1 MRFNEFNNTL
11 TEQEKH
17 VNHQLKLF
25 LEGSITKQDFIE
37 TLQKSKLDEID
48 FTKLAKLGSAGWGKV
63 QDFFS
68 GAGKGF
74 GGASGQARDQAGRY
88 VSKGSAMQR
97 GQNVGGAV
105 RNNPGKVAAGAAAA
119 GAVAGSA
126 LGNNDIVDANTAM
139 AAPTTAPANM
149 DDSSFGKAFAAARKQ
164 HGGPGGKFTWRGK
177 EYQTNVKG
185 EKYVK
190 NPTAVS
196 FGGSANPPRKPATGP
211 GGGQGETPVQSGGAA
226 GEFGGTPT
234 TTQTPVQSGGAA
246 GEFGGTQTTT
256 PTPAQPATGPTDNQ
270 IATRIL
276 ARTAA
281 KDLTGK
287 DLSNQ
292 ELLRGLK
299 ADIKKGGV
307 GTAGLMQKMR
317 NIERGDMGDDSE
329 FADTG
334 AMTRKTEKMPKAF
347 GIGPRVDDTKGGE
360 TVKTPFGFS
369 YKTLPK
375 ANDLSDRN

>member
-1 MRFNEFNNTL
+1 M
-11 TEQEKH
+11 
-17 VNHQLKLF
+17 
-25 LEGSITKQDFIE
+25 
-37 TLQKSKLDEID
+37 QKSKLDEID

-164 HGGPGGKFTWRGK
+164 QGGPGGVFTWRGK
-177 EYQTNVKG
+177 KYQTNVKG
-185 EKYVK
+185 EKYAK

-196 FGGSANPPRKPATGP
+196 FGAPKPAAP
-211 GGGQGETPVQSGGAA
+211 STPQQTGGAG
-226 GEFGGTPT
+226 GEFATTKPAANTTGEITGYSAQQADTVNKMIKKRQAAPRGST
-234 TTQTPVQSGGAA
+234 RGQSRLSGTTQS
-246 GEFGGTQTTT
+246 
-256 PTPAQPATGPTDNQ
+256 
-270 IATRIL
+270 R
-276 ARTAA
+276 
-281 KDLTGK
+281 
-287 DLSNQ
+287 
-292 ELLRGLK
+292 
-299 ADIKKGGV
+299 DI
-307 GTAGLMQKMR
+307 
-317 NIERGDMGDDSE
+317 
-329 FADTG
+329 
-334 AMTRKTEKMPKAF
+334 
-347 GIGPRVDDTKGGE
+347 
-360 TVKTPFGFS
+360 
-369 YKTLPK
+369 
-375 ANDLSDRN
+375 